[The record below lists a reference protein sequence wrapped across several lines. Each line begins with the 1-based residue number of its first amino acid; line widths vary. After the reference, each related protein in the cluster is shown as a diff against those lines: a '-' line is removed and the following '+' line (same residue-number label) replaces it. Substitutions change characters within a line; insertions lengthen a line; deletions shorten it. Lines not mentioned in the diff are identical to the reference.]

1 MKNLPAEYLDLFKD
15 ETKSFLYLATSM
27 SDGSP
32 QVTPIWFNT
41 DGEYIL
47 INTNEGRVKD
57 KNMQARA
64 KVALVVQDPSNPY
77 RYVQIRGE
85 VAARVLQGADEHI
98 NALSLKYKGV
108 AWQAQPEQKRVIYKI
123 KINRIDAH

>member
-15 ETKSFLYLATSM
+15 ETKSFLYLATTM
-27 SDGSP
+27 PDGSP

-41 DGEYIL
+41 DGEHIL

-57 KNMQARA
+57 KNMQARS
-64 KVALVVQDPSNPY
+64 KVALVVQDPANPY

-85 VAARVLQGADEHI
+85 IAARILQGADEHI
-98 NALSLKYKGV
+98 NALSLKYKGA